1 MIRNILLIAFTFI
14 ASAVIISA
22 STDTAHSNGAGAPT
36 GNTGSPADNKTC
48 AQVTCHPGPAT
59 AIVNAITSD
68 VPVSGYVPGSTY
80 TITATVTDPAL
91 VKFGFQISPQ
101 SPTGTLLGTM
111 AIIDANKTKFTSSA
125 NKYITHKSTGTSFP
139 GHTATWSFSW
149 TAPAAGTGA
158 VTFYG
163 AFNFTNN
170 NNNSTGDVIHTS
182 TLTVSE
188 GLGVGIDDQNELAS
202 LNIYPNPVADQLHLT
217 YYLSQQ
223 QAVTISLFNL
233 SGSRIAVLANETQQ
247 AGTYNPSFSFDEFA
261 KGVYVLELKAG
272 AQSFLKKVVKL

>member
-1 MIRNILLIAFTFI
+1 MIKNILLFSCACLITLG
-14 ASAVIISA
+14 IISF
-22 STDTAHSNGAGAPT
+22 SLDTAHSNGAGAPT

-48 AQVTCHPGPAT
+48 AQVACHPGPAT
-59 AIVNAITSD
+59 PISEVFTSD
-68 VPVSGYVPGSTY
+68 VPETGYVAGSTY
-80 TITATVTDPAL
+80 TITATVSDPAL

-101 SPTGTLLGTM
+101 NTAGTLLGTL
-111 AIIDANKTKFTSSA
+111 ALVDADKTKFTSSA

-139 GHTATWSFSW
+139 SHSASWSFAW
-149 TAPAAGTGA
+149 TAPATGTGD

-188 GLGVGIDDQNELAS
+188 SLEAGINEEIDLAS

-217 YYLSQQ
+217 YYLSNQQ
-223 QAVTISLFNL
+223 PVTISLLNL
-233 SGSRIAVLANETQQ
+233 SGSRITVLTNETQQ
-247 AGTYNPSFSFDEFA
+247 AGSYNPSFSFDEFA
-261 KGVYVLELKAG
+261 TGVYVLELKAG
-272 AQSFLKKVVKL
+272 TQSFLRKVVKL